1 VILLSLVISPL
12 TWLHHYVMA
21 LLPFFYLWGRDR
33 EVRKDYLLLA
43 TVLAVGTNITVFPL
57 PMLFKGQ
64 IGQLMMAGMIPCL
77 TLALVWFRAGGNSG
91 AQISL
96 DSVA

>member
-1 VILLSLVISPL
+1 V
-12 TWLHHYVMA
+12 
-21 LLPFFYLWGRDR
+21 
-33 EVRKDYLLLA
+33 
-43 TVLAVGTNITVFPL
+43 
-57 PMLFKGQ
+57 
-64 IGQLMMAGMIPCL
+64 IPCL